1 MCKILI
7 SVSAVGMCALDVTVV
22 ALLSTTRLSSN
33 QLQTLPAAME
43 SCKDTLSRLD
53 ISENPLVTLP
63 PVVMTITH
71 LQKIFA
77 NNTLLEELPQ
87 NIG

>member
-1 MCKILI
+1 MSSFVCCVRACTTCT
-7 SVSAVGMCALDVTVV
+7 SVTVI
-22 ALLSTTRLSSN
+22 ALLCTTRLSSN
-33 QLQTLPAAME
+33 QLQTLPATME